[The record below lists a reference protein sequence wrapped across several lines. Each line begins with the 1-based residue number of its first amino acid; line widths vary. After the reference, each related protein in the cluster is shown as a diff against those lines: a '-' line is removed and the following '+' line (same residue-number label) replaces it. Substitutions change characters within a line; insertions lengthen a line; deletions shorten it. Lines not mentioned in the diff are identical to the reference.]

1 MQSRS
6 ASPMP
11 NNIEYVKD
19 SLPYGSR
26 LILQDGR
33 AIQPPFYRFVND
45 VRRYA
50 PKILRGGLTA
60 AGLYGA
66 YKLGKYRNNIVNKFQ
81 KIKSG
86 FMKPFN
92 NPKANYTRSHT

>member
-6 ASPMP
+6 VSPMP

-26 LILQDGR
+26 LILQDGK
-33 AIQPPFYRFVND
+33 AIQSPFYRFING

-66 YKLGKYRNNIVNKFQ
+66 YKIGQYRNNIINKFN

-86 FMKPFN
+86 IMNSFN
-92 NPKANYTRSHT
+92 NPRANYTRSNT